1 MDAFIVGARLV
12 HFSAAMLLFGASLF
26 RIYVAHKIPR
36 DIAVTLDPWL
46 WKTLLAASI
55 LASLSAL
62 AWWDALAIYMG
73 DGWRDALNSDVLS
86 AVLFETEFGKVWIWH
101 LGFCFAAAA
110 ILLISPASFP
120 KVNGLVAVCALA
132 LLITLAA
139 VGHATMHEG
148 VPRIVHQ
155 SAQTIHLVAAGSW
168 LGALAPL
175 GYALWHAARERRWLS
190 LALSAL
196 SRFSRLGYF
205 AIGLILFS
213 GCVMS
218 WQMVGGWSELFD
230 TAYGRVLLAKIFLF
244 SLMTGV
250 AAVNRFYWMPRLAPG
265 KNAKRSQP
273 MLRSLLRNVIL
284 EQAIGLAIL
293 SAASLLGTL
302 PPAHIHTG

>member
-1 MDAFIVGARLV
+1 MDALIVGARLV

-26 RIYVAHKIPR
+26 RIYVAHRIPR
-36 DIAVTLDPWL
+36 DIAARFDPWL
-46 WKTLLAASI
+46 WKMLLAASV

-73 DGWRDALNSDVLS
+73 EGWRDALNSDVLS

-110 ILLISPASFP
+110 ILLASPGLSP
-120 KVNGLVAVCALA
+120 KANGLIAVCALA
-132 LLITLAA
+132 ILITLAA

-148 VPRIVHQ
+148 IQRIVHQ
-155 SAQTIHLVAAGSW
+155 SSQTIHLVAAGAW
-168 LGALAPL
+168 LGALVPL
-175 GYALWHAARERRWLS
+175 GYVLRHAARKRQWIP
-190 LALSAL
+190 LALAAL

-205 AIGLILFS
+205 AVGLILFS

-218 WQMVGGWSELFD
+218 WQMVGGSRELFD
-230 TAYGRVLLAKIFLF
+230 TAYGRVLLAKVVLF
-244 SLMTGV
+244 SLMTGI
-250 AAVNRFYWMPRLAPG
+250 AAVNRFYYMPRLAPG
-265 KNAKRSQP
+265 LNAKRRQP
-273 MLRSLLRNVIL
+273 MLRSLLRNVTL

-293 SAASLLGTL
+293 TAASLLGTL

>member
-1 MDAFIVGARLV
+1 MDALIVGARLV

-36 DIAVTLDPWL
+36 DIAAGFDRWL
-46 WKTLLAASI
+46 WKTLLFASV

-62 AWWDALAIYMG
+62 AWWDALAVYMG

-101 LGFCFAAAA
+101 LGFCFATAA
-110 ILLISPASFP
+110 ILLISPGSLP
-120 KVNGLVAVCALA
+120 KANLFAVALSLA
-132 LLITLAA
+132 ILITLAA

-148 VPRIVHQ
+148 LQRIVHQ
-155 SAQTIHLVAAGSW
+155 SSQTIHLVAAGAW
-168 LGALAPL
+168 LGALVPL
-175 GYALWHAARERRWLS
+175 GYVLRHATRERRWIS
-190 LALSAL
+190 LALAAL
-196 SRFSRLGYF
+196 SRFSRFGYF
-205 AIGLILFS
+205 AVGLILLS

-230 TAYGRVLLAKIFLF
+230 TAYGRVLLAKVFLF

-250 AAVNRFYWMPRLAPG
+250 AAVNRFYWMPRLAPQQ
-265 KNAKRSQP
+265 NAKRSQP
-273 MLRSLLRNVIL
+273 MLRSLLRNVTV

-293 SAASLLGTL
+293 AAASLLGTL
-302 PPAHIHTG
+302 PAAHVHTG